1 MMLCH
6 RFYMRQSHAKND
18 WQTIATVCIFLAC
31 KLEETPRFLNDF
43 VVVAYEMMNK
53 WDRLLLSTITFDLDI
68 QLPYKPLVVALK
80 KLNIFRDHLA
90 RVAWNFV
97 NDWLCTTLCLQYRPH
112 YIVDGS
118 MFVAVKLQKVKLPT
132 EKGRVWW
139 LGKYAYLCHQK
150 KEKKC
155 QYHHQGPL
163 FSLMRI
169 IHDLSIQTNQNSKL
183 MFYIMSSNYIEV
195 KYFRSYPRPNTPHL
209 IWITIPSN

>member
-1 MMLCH
+1 MSDFAEGLKLRKTNFRRILYLRH
-6 RFYMRQSHAKND
+6 RRSIRNVPKD
-18 WQTIATVCIFLAC
+18 TIATVCIFLAC

-118 MFVAVKLQKVKLPT
+118 MFVAAKLQKVKLPT

-139 LGKYAYLCHQK
+139 LGKYAYLYHQFINPCK
-150 KEKKC
+150 SVDYSTIIENWKNKEQKC
-155 QYHHQGPL
+155 C
-163 FSLMRI
+163 
-169 IHDLSIQTNQNSKL
+169 
-183 MFYIMSSNYIEV
+183 
-195 KYFRSYPRPNTPHL
+195 PNTNPAGK
-209 IWITIPSN
+209 

>member
-1 MMLCH
+1 MFHAELRRIKAEKPRKPTNQFRIFNLNSYLETNFAGCVSL
-6 RFYMRQSHAKND
+6 FVASPLQSHAKND

-90 RVAWNFV
+90 RVAWNF
-97 NDWLCTTLCLQYRPH
+97 YRPH

-118 MFVAVKLQKVKLPT
+118 MFVAAKLQKVKLPT

-139 LGKYAYLCHQK
+139 LGKYAYLCHH
-150 KEKKC
+150 KC
-155 QYHHQGPL
+155 
-163 FSLMRI
+163 I
-169 IHDLSIQTNQNSKL
+169 
-183 MFYIMSSNYIEV
+183 YIEFV
-195 KYFRSYPRPNTPHL
+195 
-209 IWITIPSN
+209 

>member
-18 WQTIATVCIFLAC
+18 WQEF
-31 KLEETPRFLNDF
+31 F
-43 VVVAYEMMNK
+43 NK
-53 WDRLLLSTITFDLDI
+53 QKELIIVGERLILSTITFDLDI

-90 RVAWNFV
+90 RVAWNFF

-118 MFVAVKLQKVKLPT
+118 MFVAAKLQKVKLPT

-139 LGKYAYLCHQK
+139 LGKYAYLCH
-150 KEKKC
+150 
-155 QYHHQGPL
+155 
-163 FSLMRI
+163 
-169 IHDLSIQTNQNSKL
+169 
-183 MFYIMSSNYIEV
+183 
-195 KYFRSYPRPNTPHL
+195 
-209 IWITIPSN
+209 